1 MAFSKKKGLPV
12 RTGTSLCLPN
22 RVSEHLRKATPWENL
37 SLSSKNF
44 LPLGP
49 QEAGF
54 LCICC
59 LTDPSQAR
67 EITQLVKCTCNL
79 SPGESINT
87 GKSQ

>member
-22 RVSEHLRKATPWENL
+22 RVSEHLRRATPWENL

-59 LTDPSQAR
+59 FNRSFSGQGDNSVGKVHLQSKHWR
-67 EITQLVKCTCNL
+67 V
-79 SPGESINT
+79 SNT